1 MAIVY
6 FYQSKKEEIETIIW
20 SMKNHELLKKYCDSI
35 FFPKIPKEL
44 WQEIKNDNKS
54 NKVTRKIREY
64 LNNKSNLMIKK
75 TTRDSV
81 IPLWKII
88 EKDYFNKI
96 KQLFKTKPLNRYT
109 CYLTKYGGGGLFYL
123 PRTIFVRVNSKK
135 DVKYFIYTVAHEL
148 MHIFIDKE
156 IINMTQD
163 EKEDKVDKA
172 LVKIG
177 LFK

>member
-1 MAIVY
+1 
-6 FYQSKKEEIETIIW
+6 
-20 SMKNHELLKKYCDSI
+20 
-35 FFPKIPKEL
+35 
-44 WQEIKNDNKS
+44 
-54 NKVTRKIREY
+54 
-64 LNNKSNLMIKK
+64 MIKK